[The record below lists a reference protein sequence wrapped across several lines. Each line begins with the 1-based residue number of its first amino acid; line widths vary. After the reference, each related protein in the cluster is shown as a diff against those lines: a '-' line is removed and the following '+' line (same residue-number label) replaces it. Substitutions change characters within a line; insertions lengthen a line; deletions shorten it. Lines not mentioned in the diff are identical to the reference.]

1 MSCRQTNALH
11 RPPSPSPS
19 RRLLQQQTR
28 SWRSYFDYIVVDARK
43 PLFFAEGTILR
54 QVDESTGAL
63 KIGHHM
69 GPLQSG
75 KVYSGGERVRR
86 HVEWGRGR
94 GEMLGGAIGGD

>member
-1 MSCRQTNALH
+1 MQRTKTNTS
-11 RPPSPSPS
+11 PSPSPS
-19 RRLLQQQTR
+19 PVFRQTR

-54 QVDESTGAL
+54 QVDEASGAL

-75 KVYSGGERVRR
+75 RVYSGGERARSRSGTTWAPAVREGVLR
-86 HVEWGRGR
+86 R
-94 GEMLGGAIGGD
+94 